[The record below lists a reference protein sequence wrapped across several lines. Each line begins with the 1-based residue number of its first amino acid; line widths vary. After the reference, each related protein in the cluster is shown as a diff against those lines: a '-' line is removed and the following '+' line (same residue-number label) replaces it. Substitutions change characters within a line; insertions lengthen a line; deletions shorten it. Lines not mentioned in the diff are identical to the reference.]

1 MSRIEIENKIN
12 KFLLEDIE
20 LEEELLKPEATLKD
34 DLKID
39 SLDYVDIAVMIE
51 NTFGFKIKPE
61 DMKEVITL
69 DDFYKFIE
77 NKLGQ

>member
-20 LEEELLKPEATLKD
+20 LEEELLKPDATLKD

-39 SLDYVDIAVMIE
+39 SLDYVDIAVMID

-61 DMKEVITL
+61 DMKGVITL

-77 NKLGQ
+77 NKLG

>member
-12 KFLLEDIE
+12 RFLLEDIE

-77 NKLGQ
+77 NKLG

>member
-12 KFLLEDIE
+12 RFLLEDIE

-61 DMKEVITL
+61 DMKGVITL

-77 NKLGQ
+77 NKLG

>member
-20 LEEELLKPEATLKD
+20 LEEELLKPDATLKD

-77 NKLGQ
+77 NKLG

>member
-20 LEEELLKPEATLKD
+20 LEEELLKPDATLKD

-61 DMKEVITL
+61 DMKEVVTL

-77 NKLGQ
+77 NKLG

>member
-69 DDFYKFIE
+69 DDFYTFIE
-77 NKLGQ
+77 NKFS

>member
-12 KFLLEDIE
+12 RFLLEDIE

-61 DMKEVITL
+61 DMKEVVTL

-77 NKLGQ
+77 NKLG

>member
-20 LEEELLKPEATLKD
+20 LEEELLKPEAILKD

-77 NKLGQ
+77 NKLG

>member
-12 KFLLEDIE
+12 RFLLEDIE
-20 LEEELLKPEATLKD
+20 LEEELLKPEAALKD

-51 NTFGFKIKPE
+51 DTFGFKIKPE
-61 DMKEVITL
+61 DMKGVITL

-77 NKLGQ
+77 NKLG

>member
-12 KFLLEDIE
+12 RFLLEDIE
-20 LEEELLKPEATLKD
+20 LEEELLKPEAILKD

-77 NKLGQ
+77 NKLG

>member
-77 NKLGQ
+77 NKLG